1 MLGYFAITVNE
12 KGSFKELPFLLLYGK
27 NGYLYHE
34 LQLFKEENPMG
45 FHFISFTT
53 VVFGLCRTKYAYAPE
68 SNGFS
73 SKSPSHVL
81 GYFVITVNEKED
93 F

>member
-1 MLGYFAITVNE
+1 MKKGALKIFLFFFYMAKTVIYTTCCSCLR
-12 KGSFKELPFLLLYGK
+12 KKTRWVFI
-27 NGYLYHE
+27 
-34 LQLFKEENPMG
+34 LF
-45 FHFISFTT
+45 FSFTT
-53 VVFGLCRTKYAYAPE
+53 VVFGLYRTKYADVPE